1 MNKLIVGAGALLVLS
16 GWAQAG
22 TPEQKAARQA
32 ANMDT
37 LMAYYPPQAKAAGE
51 QGLVAFSVSLDRDG
65 HPTSCQVTHSS
76 GSRTLDEATCPVL
89 LAHAE
94 FAPDVNAAGTRV
106 AGTHQGVINWQL
118 YGYPPSAPLVA
129 PIVVAS
135 NKAPDKMVCHRTVRT
150 GTIADYERICMTAA
164 EWKRGADE
172 VKHDWEEI
180 SRRAKTDGN

>member
-1 MNKLIVGAGALLVLS
+1 MSKLIAGVGSLLLLS
-16 GWAQAG
+16 GWAQAE
-22 TPEQKAARQA
+22 TPDHKAAREA
-32 ANMDT
+32 ASMNT

-51 QGLVAFSVSLDRDG
+51 QGLVAFTVSLDRDG

-76 GSRTLDEATCPVL
+76 GSRTLDEETCPVL

-118 YGYPPSAPLVA
+118 HGYPPNAPLAPPVA
-129 PIVVAS
+129 VAA
-135 NKAPDKMVCHRTVRT
+135 NKAPDRMVCRRTVRT

-180 SRRAKTDGN
+180 TRNTKTGN

>member
-1 MNKLIVGAGALLVLS
+1 MKRLLVGVGALTLLSGAL
-16 GWAQAG
+16 QAE
-22 TPEQKAARQA
+22 TPDQKTARA
-32 ANMDT
+32 VANVDT

-51 QGLVAFSVSLDRDG
+51 QGLVAFTVSLDRDG

-76 GSRTLDEATCPVL
+76 GSRTLDEETCPVL

-118 YGYPPSAPLVA
+118 HGYPPNAPLAAPVA
-129 PIVVAS
+129 VVS
-135 NKAPDKMVCHRTVRT
+135 NTAPAKMVCHRTLRT
-150 GTIADYERICMTAA
+150 GTLADYERICMTAA

-180 SRRAKTDGN
+180 SRNTKTGN

>member
-1 MNKLIVGAGALLVLS
+1 MNRLIFGIGSLILMSTTL
-16 GWAQAG
+16 QAE
-22 TPEQKAARQA
+22 TPDRKAARA
-32 ANMDT
+32 VANMDT
-37 LMAYYPPQAKAAGE
+37 LMAYYPPQARAAGQE
-51 QGLVAFSVSLDRDG
+51 GLVAFTVSLDRDG

-76 GSRTLDEATCPVL
+76 GFVSLDEETCPVL

-118 YGYPPSAPLVA
+118 HGYPPRAPLVA

-180 SRRAKTDGN
+180 TRNSKTGN